1 LLRKNRQPFIGAFQQ
16 KILNIIELA
25 LVRQLVF
32 AIGTLGTAL
41 AFMTSASL
49 GASGSGFS
57 PIKETGK

>member
-1 LLRKNRQPFIGAFQQ
+1 MW
-16 KILNIIELA
+16 
-25 LVRQLVF
+25 QLVF

-41 AFMTSASL
+41 AFMSAASL